1 MSANGE
7 ALQCSG
13 NITITSPQH
22 RRHPQLFRQM
32 EQDEVQSPLPASET
46 HPFDEM
52 QSPRKHPPPPPPT
65 AQRSQG
71 SSSST
76 SGTTAMSIGTSG
88 GGSLSSGKSARGSSK
103 TSGHRG
109 ARFSSSA
116 SSSTEETEARERRF
130 GSVDLHPL
138 PTMPTNTTGTRR
150 GLMNTPATQRQCQLH
165 FAALLSTLQQQYAA
179 QTSAVVKSKDSSEPG
194 ETPACYSS
202 QPSVPTANLNLT
214 HLVNSAEVPSTLS
227 AAALL
232 TTSKAQ
238 IADLNRN
245 VEGQLASSHLI
256 NRLPQSLWPCLVCPV
271 HSAGLLQS
279 SRLLF
284 QQLEKAKW
292 DPHSANGPS
301 DLSDAVQSFGE
312 ASVHVPNDPLDSSG
326 CTTTSSWT
334 GVLGSTVY
342 KPSRV
347 GPYELGPTL
356 GRGNFAV
363 VKLGRHILTKMKVA
377 IKIMNKDL
385 IGSNNLNKVSR
396 ELEAMKRCQHPHI
409 VRLYHIMENESNIF
423 MVTEYASRGEVF
435 DHISKS
441 RAFSEK
447 EARELFWQIVCA
459 IDFCHNSGVVHRDLK
474 AENLLLDEELKIKVA
489 DFGFCNF
496 FQPDQFL
503 STHCGSPQYAAPELF
518 KGEPYDGPLA
528 DVWSLGVILYIL
540 VCGSFPFPGESLGD
554 IRSQVLRGLVRFPF
568 FLSTACE
575 QVIRCMLQ
583 VDPTRRLKLRQI
595 SNMPWMQAS
604 PNVTHYRAMMTKY
617 EDKAKDRHFDE
628 IFRRQ
633 YPEHSE
639 LARTDQVERAA
650 RKLDLGVL
658 RALTIGA
665 GFDEAQV
672 RLSIIQNKCDRFHA
686 AYQLLCAKIRHF
698 SRNSHLCQV
707 VNNAM
712 NPPKSTSR
720 RRNSNLLNWRSPSI
734 LTASSSSA
742 STTLCSTSSSSAG
755 TGTGRERSDNISVPR
770 RNVQLPTVPDVL
782 DETMAETGREN
793 IVSDSAPGDSVM
805 SILDVHKSSTE
816 LTVESYKKPKEWI
829 NPTQPGSID
838 FNVALF
844 ILKADEDAIVSQLGL
859 TTPVSVVPIG
869 HAVRRHT
876 VQLTGPLFTPIRST
890 TDHTMADLNAAIE
903 DAQAFSAINAA
914 PETKDVN
921 GATLL
926 SDTAQT
932 VTQRTTA
939 HRFPRQTTQPRIRG
953 LGGHQPEQ
961 LIRTALDW
969 MPNPWDSS
977 LQRLPGDDQLDEGDS
992 SSKPQKSGR
1001 GVIMPHDIPS
1011 LELGEEAATTKPPML
1026 NRIRRSLLRRDTM
1039 QEFQDDD
1046 EVDTKQPTFHKQC
1059 STSVP
1064 ESFDQPVL
1072 FNPAITSLSDLAAD
1086 TGGFEPAHLTTVA
1099 PVPLPDESS
1108 WVRNVRDGAD
1118 FERQP
1123 EPDNPSGPTAMETD
1137 VADNLTE
1144 TVIDLSVGNR
1154 SCWSNTPSQLKTVE
1168 NASDSDTAVLGNELG
1183 TLLPQLN
1190 LPANLPA
1197 MIHQPVARFTVKDP
1211 HLLAPPEFMTPQ
1223 SSSFPRRSSD
1233 GAAELQPLHRP
1244 ALAVGG
1250 SYPEQTNYRTMHTSS
1265 ETDTSTLIP
1274 PATSSGVPN
1283 SDYSETGRK
1292 TSDSLSTAAHSVST
1306 THDGNVDTSNVVTKP
1321 DDRFLAI
1328 GSVNTQNRLHT
1339 SVRSVH
1345 PVGVKMDIAS
1355 SSVIHQSQTVHPS
1368 RCSTLRPQSMVA
1380 QTWIRP
1386 ELSETGDD
1394 AEEEEAGSN
1403 AADSEPQA
1411 EPWESQFERHLKR
1424 FSLPVAY
1431 RPSRLSSDTSCIC
1444 HQPLTSDV
1452 FNQIQQFLIQL
1463 STDGTPL
1470 SAQQPPRSTGI
1481 SWMEKSLD
1489 SGYLRRGSE
1498 ASQMLA
1504 WKRRLNQCGDISDP
1518 DPGDPLAPSLLCAQ
1532 VGSVDRSTLDHHLGG
1547 PLRTNGTLNTMSS
1560 QFTSATETGHN
1571 NNDSNSYSLQL
1582 GCTDPS
1588 LTYPSGSATVVSAD
1602 SAIRF
1607 PAQHPGD
1614 WSELCNTQVSVDS
1627 AQLVSRVSPT
1637 SPSCIELNEL
1647 KTELYKL
1654 ETEDQLTVHVHRHS
1668 PISLATLNES
1678 RHGHLN
1684 SPLATSPSTSAEATN
1699 AASNPILLFH
1709 EADTEFHESPDGHV
1723 PVELFADKSH
1733 RWSQRRFSLKIPRR
1747 ASSATAAA
1755 TSALN
1760 RDQSAGSYDV
1770 GAESVQLPRR
1780 LRYSVGDRLDRTV
1793 EEVQNSQ
1800 LLVVMDSDSPSL
1812 SAPLSCHPSSTGLHM
1827 HAEQIPHRSITFTL
1841 SDPNPAFPLD
1851 GFHTPSLARAH
1862 VPHTTVT
1869 CDRDRTALSSPGASW
1884 VMSTVDWSSPHVATR
1899 PLPHPASTGVKR
1911 RLLGSCGHT
1920 KQAHDYLRVVHHT
1933 GGSLDRRLNL
1943 DFLTSPK
1950 RKLYQEWLPRVTAFP
1965 HKATTA
1971 VFQNINPTNQESTNV
1986 NVSGETEGMCAS
1998 AIVCPTPPPCSTMFQ
2013 SASMSAKSST
2023 VASSTNMNQDSED
2036 QLEDDVE
2043 DDVEDERACDLA
2055 PLQSQ
2060 LTLNYRSRLV
2070 GSGVRLLEPASPA
2083 FAHLDSACAPH
2094 HHPSQLSATYHELP
2108 TFSSHHSTSPNF
2120 YPDMNPMA
2128 SNAAAFMFLQPGDD
2142 DDDLVEIDRVNQRL
2156 AMSGGCLPAFESQF
2170 HANQPFIGGSPVY
2183 PEPDPSSLLG
2193 AHRFQT
2199 IYPPEAPSSPG
2210 SNH

>member
-1 MSANGE
+1 
-7 ALQCSG
+7 
-13 NITITSPQH
+13 
-22 RRHPQLFRQM
+22 
-32 EQDEVQSPLPASET
+32 
-46 HPFDEM
+46 M

-65 AQRSQG
+65 AQQSQG

-88 GGSLSSGKSARGSSK
+88 GGSLSSGKSARASSK

-150 GLMNTPATQRQCQLH
+150 SLINTPATQRQCQLH

-179 QTSAVVKSKDSSEPG
+179 QTSAIVNSKESSETG
-194 ETPACYSS
+194 ETLACYSS

-214 HLVNSAEVPSTLS
+214 CLMNSAEVPSTFS

-232 TTSKAQ
+232 TSSKAQ
-238 IADLNRN
+238 TSDLTRN
-245 VEGQLASSHLI
+245 VGGQLTSSHPI
-256 NRLPQSLWPCLVCPV
+256 NTLPQSLWPCLVCPV

-279 SRLLF
+279 SRLLL
-284 QQLEKAKW
+284 QQLEKAKR
-292 DPHSANGPS
+292 DPHSAAGSP
-301 DLSDAVQSFGE
+301 DLSDTVQSFDE
-312 ASVHVPNDPLDSSG
+312 ASAHVPNDTLDSAG
-326 CTTTSSWT
+326 CTTTSSWA
-334 GVLGSTVY
+334 GVLGSTVCR
-342 KPSRV
+342 PSRV

-363 VKLGRHILTKMKVA
+363 VKLGRHVLTKMKVA

-575 QVIRCMLQ
+575 QVIRSMLQ

-595 SNMPWMQAS
+595 SNMPWMQGS

-639 LARTDQVERAA
+639 LARTDQVERAG

-658 RALTIGA
+658 RALAVGA

-672 RLSIIQNKCDRFHA
+672 RLSIMQNKCDRFHA

-698 SRNSHLCQV
+698 SRSSHLRQV

-712 NPPKSTSR
+712 HPAKSTSR
-720 RRNSNLLNWRSPSI
+720 RRSNNLLNWRSPSI
-734 LTASSSSA
+734 LTASSSST
-742 STTLCSTSSSSAG
+742 STTLCSAPSASVG
-755 TGTGRERSDNISVPR
+755 AGTGRERNDNISIPR
-770 RNVQLPTVPDVL
+770 RSVHLPTVPDVL
-782 DETMAETGREN
+782 DETMVEAGREN
-793 IVSDSAPGDSVM
+793 IASGSESGDSVVSTM
-805 SILDVHKSSTE
+805 DMRKSSTE
-816 LTVESYKKPKEWI
+816 NAVETGKKPKEWI
-829 NPTQPGSID
+829 NPAQPGSID

-844 ILKADEDAIVSQLGL
+844 ILKADEDAILSQLGL
-859 TTPVSVVPIG
+859 ITPVSVVPIG
-869 HAVRRHT
+869 HAIRRHT
-876 VQLTGPLFTPIRST
+876 VQLTGPLLTPIRST
-890 TDHTMADLNAAIE
+890 ADHTMAGLDAPIE
-903 DAQAFSAINAA
+903 DAQASSAINAA
-914 PETKDVN
+914 PETKDVS
-921 GATLL
+921 GPTLV
-926 SDTAQT
+926 SDTART
-932 VTQRTTA
+932 VTQRITT

-961 LIRTALDW
+961 LLRTALDW

-977 LQRLPGDDQLDEGDS
+977 LQRLQGTDQLEEGDS
-992 SSKPQKSGR
+992 SSQPRKSGR

-1026 NRIRRSLLRRDTM
+1026 NRIRRSLRRRDTV
-1039 QEFQDDD
+1039 QEFLDGG
-1046 EVDTKQPTFHKQC
+1046 EVDTKQSTFHKQC

-1064 ESFDQPVL
+1064 ESFDQPEL
-1072 FNPAITSLSDLAAD
+1072 LNPAITSLSDLTAD
-1086 TGGFEPAHLTTVA
+1086 AGDSEPAHLTTVQ
-1099 PVPLPDESS
+1099 PVPLPNQSS
-1108 WVRNVRDGAD
+1108 WVSNVRDGGD
-1118 FERQP
+1118 FERLP
-1123 EPDNPSGPTAMETD
+1123 KPDDPSGPTAMETD
-1137 VADNLTE
+1137 VTDNLTE

-1154 SCWSNTPSQLKTVE
+1154 PCWSNTPNQLKSVE
-1168 NASDSDTAVLGNELG
+1168 NASDSDTAVLGNDLG

-1250 SYPEQTNYRTMHTSS
+1250 SYPEQTNYRNMHTGS
-1265 ETDTSTLIP
+1265 ETDTSTLLP
-1274 PATSSGVPN
+1274 PATTSGIPK
-1283 SDYSETGRK
+1283 SEYPEADKK
-1292 TSDSLSTAAHSVST
+1292 TSDSLSTASLSVSA
-1306 THDGNVDTSNVVTKP
+1306 THDGNVDTSSVVLKP
-1321 DDRFLAI
+1321 DDRFLATRLI
-1328 GSVNTQNRLHT
+1328 NTQHRLHA
-1339 SVRSVH
+1339 SVRSAH
-1345 PVGVKMDIAS
+1345 PGGAKMDIAS
-1355 SSVIHQSQTVHPS
+1355 SSVTHQSQMVRQPS
-1368 RCSTLRPQSMVA
+1368 QCSTPRPQGIAA

-1386 ELSETGDD
+1386 GLSETGDD
-1394 AEEEEAGSN
+1394 AVEEEADGGVT
-1403 AADSEPQA
+1403 DSDLQA
-1411 EPWESQFERHLKR
+1411 EPWESHFERHLKR
-1424 FSLPVAY
+1424 FSLPMAY
-1431 RPSRLSSDTSCIC
+1431 RPSRLPSDSSCIC
-1444 HQPLTSDV
+1444 HQPLTSEL
-1452 FNQIQQFLIQL
+1452 FHQIQQFLIQL
-1463 STDGTPL
+1463 STDGTTL
-1470 SAQQPPRSTGI
+1470 TAQQSSRSPGVPWI
-1481 SWMEKSLD
+1481 EKSAD
-1489 SGYLRRGSE
+1489 GGYLRRGSE

-1504 WKRRLNQCGDISDP
+1504 WKRRLNQCGDISDA
-1518 DPGDPLAPSLLCAQ
+1518 DPGDPPSSSLLCSQ
-1532 VGSVDRSTLDHHLGG
+1532 VGLVDRSTLDHHLGG
-1547 PLRTNGTLNTMSS
+1547 PLRTDGTLNTMSS
-1560 QFTSATETGHN
+1560 LFTTAVETGHDN
-1571 NNDSNSYSLQL
+1571 DDSNSYSLKL
-1582 GCTDPS
+1582 VCNDPS
-1588 LTYPSGSATVVSAD
+1588 LTYLAGSATVVSAD
-1602 SAIRF
+1602 PAIRF
-1607 PAQHPGD
+1607 PTQHSSD
-1614 WSELCNTQVSVDS
+1614 WSELCNTQVSIDN
-1627 AQLVSRVSPT
+1627 AQLASRVSPT

-1647 KTELYKL
+1647 KTELHKL
-1654 ETEDQLTVHVHRHS
+1654 ETEDQPTVHVRGHS

-1684 SPLATSPSTSAEATN
+1684 SSLTTSPSTSAEAPN
-1699 AASNPILLFH
+1699 AASNPVLLFH
-1709 EADTEFHESPDGHV
+1709 ETDTEFHESPEIRV
-1723 PVELFADKSH
+1723 PVEPFVGKSH
-1733 RWSQRRFSLKIPRR
+1733 RWSHRRFSLKVPRR
-1747 ASSATAAA
+1747 ASSAAAAA
-1755 TSALN
+1755 TSALD
-1760 RDQSAGSYDV
+1760 RDQSAGSYAARLL
-1770 GAESVQLPRR
+1770 GAESVQLPIR

-1793 EEVQNSQ
+1793 EEAQDSQ
-1800 LLVVMDSDSPSL
+1800 LLSVMDSDSPSL

-1862 VPHTTVT
+1862 VPHTRVS
-1869 CDRDRTALSSPGASW
+1869 CDRDRTALSSPGASF
-1884 VMSTVDWSSPHVATR
+1884 VMSTVDWSSPHVAAR

-1920 KQAHDYLRVVHHT
+1920 KQAHDYLRVVQHT

-1950 RKLYQEWLPRVTAFP
+1950 RKLYQEWLPRVTAFS
-1965 HKATTA
+1965 HKAAAT
-1971 VFQNINPTNQESTNV
+1971 VFQVISPTNQENTNV
-1986 NVSGETEGMCAS
+1986 NASGETERMCS
-1998 AIVCPTPPPCSTMFQ
+1998 STIVCQTPPPCSTMFH

-2043 DDVEDERACDLA
+2043 DDVEDERACELA

-2070 GSGVRLLEPASPA
+2070 GSGVRLLEPASSA
-2083 FAHLDSACAPH
+2083 FTQLDSACTPH
-2094 HHPSQLSATYHELP
+2094 HYPSQPLPTYHQLS
-2108 TFSSHHSTSPNF
+2108 TFSSHHSTSPTF
-2120 YPDMNPMA
+2120 YPDMNPME
-2128 SNAAAFMFLQPGDD
+2128 STAAAFMFLQPGDD

-2156 AMSGGCLPAFESQF
+2156 AMSGGCLPAFEGQF
-2170 HANQPFIGGSPVY
+2170 HANQPFTGVSPIY
-2183 PEPDPSSLLG
+2183 SQPDPSSLLG

-2210 SNH
+2210 SNQ